1 MKTKLKLLVITVSV
15 LFASCATYY
24 DHYTL
29 TETVQAKVM
38 ADGLI
43 KKSIEPYEIHRME
56 VTQFKQQLQK
66 MQLYERTKDKDP
78 IMIQMWNLLN
88 KEESAVQK
96 FFTTWE
102 TQETMSVVFI
112 EEFAPEI
119 NKMFDLM
126 VAYESS
132 KDTKAKNALQEL
144 LQTLLN

>member
-1 MKTKLKLLVITVSV
+1 MKTKLKLIVLTVSL

-38 ADGLI
+38 VDGLI
-43 KKSIEPYEIHRME
+43 KKSTEPFETHQME
-56 VTQFKQQLQK
+56 VAQFKQQLQK

-96 FFTTWE
+96 FFATWE
-102 TQETMSVVFI
+102 AQETMSVVFI

-126 VAYESS
+126 VEYESS
-132 KDTKAKNALQEL
+132 KDTKAKNALQQI